1 VTSRL
6 PQIPLTKRLIVN
18 ADDFGMTEG
27 VNRGI
32 LESHRHGI
40 VTSTTLLATG
50 AAFESAVAA
59 GREHPRL
66 GIGVHLNLSEGR
78 PVSPPAEIPSLVDPQ
93 GRLHLTPGKLCF
105 AIITGRVRMAEI
117 ETELRAQITK
127 AMNAGIIPTHVD
139 GHMHVHVLPGVSK
152 AVVKVA
158 QEFHIPAVRC
168 PVEPA
173 SALRATKARNE
184 SLTKRRLISLAV
196 SANALRLRGLAE
208 NAGLAYPARFYG
220 IFATGYLDTQAIAQ
234 ILQFLPN
241 TADPCELMCHPGYI
255 DAALADTGGDLQQQ
269 RETERAALTSPDTL
283 RELSS
288 NGISLVTYRELIG
301 GPPHA
306 TV

>member
-1 VTSRL
+1 
-6 PQIPLTKRLIVN
+6 LIVN

-32 LESHRHGI
+32 LESHQRGI

-66 GIGVHLNLSEGR
+66 GIGVHLNLSEGL
-78 PVSPPAEIPSLVDPQ
+78 PVSPSVKIPSLVNSR

-105 AIITGRVRMAEI
+105 AIITGRVRLADI

-127 AMNAGIIPTHVD
+127 VMNAGITPTHVD

-152 AVVKVA
+152 SVVKVA
-158 QEFHIPAVRC
+158 QEFHIPAMRC
-168 PVEPA
+168 PVEPIA
-173 SALRATKARNE
+173 ALRGTKAQNE
-184 SLTKRRLISLAV
+184 SRTKRRLISLAV
-196 SANALRLRGLAE
+196 SANALKLRRLVR
-208 NAGLAYPARFYG
+208 NAGLAYPAHFYG

-234 ILQFLPN
+234 ILQSVPE
-241 TADPCELMCHPGYI
+241 AASPSELMCHPGYI
-255 DAALADTGGDLQQQ
+255 DAALAETGGELQQQ
-269 RETERAALTSPDTL
+269 RETERAALTSPETL

-288 NGISLVTYRELIG
+288 QNIKLVTYRDFI
-301 GPPHA
+301 GPPDA
-306 TV
+306 TL

>member
-6 PQIPLTKRLIVN
+6 PQNPPAKRLIVN

-59 GREHPRL
+59 RAEHPRL
-66 GIGVHLNLSEGR
+66 GIGVHLNLSEGH
-78 PVSPPAEIPSLVDPQ
+78 PVSPPSQIPSLVNSQ
-93 GRLHLTPGKLCF
+93 GHLHLTPGKLCF

-117 ETELRAQITK
+117 EAELRAQITK
-127 AMNAGIIPTHVD
+127 VMNTGIIPTHVD

-152 AVVKVA
+152 AVIKVA

-173 SALRATKARNE
+173 AALHAAKARNA
-184 SLTKRRLISLAV
+184 SLTERRLISLAV
-196 SANALRLRGLAE
+196 SANALRLRRLAQ
-208 NAGLAYPARFYG
+208 NAGLAYPAHFYG
-220 IFATGYLDTQAIAQ
+220 IFATGHLDLQAVAQ
-234 ILQFLPN
+234 ILQSVPE
-241 TADPCELMCHPGYI
+241 TAAPSELMCHPGYI
-255 DAALADTGGDLQQQ
+255 DAALADTGGELQHQ
-269 RETERAALTSPDTL
+269 RETERAALTSPETL
-283 RELSS
+283 RQLSS
-288 NGISLVTYRELIG
+288 RSITLATYRDLIR
-301 GPPHA
+301 
-306 TV
+306 V

>member
-1 VTSRL
+1 VNSR
-6 PQIPLTKRLIVN
+6 PSQNPPAKRLIVN

-32 LESHRHGI
+32 LDSHQHGI

-50 AAFESAVAA
+50 AAFESAVAGA
-59 GREHPRL
+59 REHPRL
-66 GIGVHLNLSEGR
+66 GIGVHLNLSEGH
-78 PVSPPAEIPSLVDPQ
+78 PVSPPSKILSLVNSQ
-93 GRLHLTPGKLCF
+93 GHLHLTPGKLCF
-105 AIITGRVRMAEI
+105 AILTGRARMSEI
-117 ETELRAQITK
+117 EAELRAQITK
-127 AMNAGIIPTHVD
+127 VMNAGIIPTHVD
-139 GHMHVHVLPGVSK
+139 GHMHVHVLPGVSN

-158 QEFHIPAVRC
+158 QEFQIPAVRC
-168 PVEPA
+168 PVEPTT
-173 SALRATKARNE
+173 ALRATKARNE
-184 SLTKRRLISLAV
+184 SLSKRRLISLAV
-196 SANALRLRGLAE
+196 SANALRLRRMVQS
-208 NAGLAYPARFYG
+208 AGLACPARFYG

>member
-1 VTSRL
+1 VTSRP
-6 PQIPLTKRLIVN
+6 PQNPPAKRLIVN

-32 LESHRHGI
+32 LDSHQHGI

-78 PVSPPAEIPSLVDPQ
+78 PVSLPAEIPSLVNSQ
-93 GRLHLTPGKLCF
+93 GQLHLTPGKLCF
-105 AIITGRVRMAEI
+105 AILTGRVRIAEI

-127 AMNAGIIPTHVD
+127 VMNAGIIPTHVD

-152 AVVKVA
+152 AVVNVA

-168 PVEPA
+168 PVEPTT
-173 SALRATKARNE
+173 ALRATKARNE

-196 SANALRLRGLAE
+196 SANALKLRHLVR
-208 NAGLAYPARFYG
+208 NAGLVYPAHFYG

-234 ILQFLPN
+234 ILQAVPAS
-241 TADPCELMCHPGYI
+241 ADPSELMCHPGYI
-255 DAALADTGGDLQQQ
+255 DAALADTGGELQHQ
-269 RETERAALTSPDTL
+269 RETERAALTSSETL
-283 RELSS
+283 RELSTKS
-288 NGISLVTYRELIG
+288 IALVTYRELIE
-301 GPPHA
+301 PRRA
-306 TV
+306 TI